1 VYIEYIKLWHSLHL
15 SFSHATK
22 ARFPLSE
29 LTAHELGCIFWHP
42 SWRVSKNAPKLI
54 TYISVTQ
61 NVEAVLTSRIKS
73 ASVDVK
79 LSTINGLHMLINW

>member
-1 VYIEYIKLWHSLHL
+1 
-15 SFSHATK
+15 
-22 ARFPLSE
+22 
-29 LTAHELGCIFWHP
+29 
-42 SWRVSKNAPKLI
+42 VSKNAPKLI

-79 LSTINGLHMLINW
+79 LSTINGLHMLIN